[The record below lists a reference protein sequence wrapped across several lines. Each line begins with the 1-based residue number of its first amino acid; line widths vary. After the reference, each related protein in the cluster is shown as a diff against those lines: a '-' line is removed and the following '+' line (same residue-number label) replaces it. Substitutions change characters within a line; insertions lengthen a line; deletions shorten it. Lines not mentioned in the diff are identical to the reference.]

1 MDAFA
6 AAEKIRAALA
16 EPIGMR
22 DINLEVEA
30 SAGIA
35 VFPDHGPDPETLL
48 QHADVA
54 MYNAKRAQSGCEL
67 YAETRHEF
75 SPSRLW
81 LVQELRNGIAAG
93 QIVLHYQPKIRMSDN
108 RVVGVEALARWNHPE
123 RGLIT
128 PDNFIP
134 LAEHTGLIR
143 PLTQRVLEMAIDQCA
158 AWRTRGFD
166 LSMAVNLSPRNLVDH
181 ELPHQ
186 IQRMLDERGLHT
198 GLLELELTEDSIMS
212 DPRRARE
219 ILARL
224 DEMGVWLAIDDF
236 GTGYSSLAYL
246 KQLPVTKL
254 LLDRSIVISLD
265 RSQVVAV
272 LVRSFIATGRNLGL
286 RVVAEGVE
294 SGPVMDEL
302 RGLGCE
308 EVQGYFVSRP
318 VPAPALEDWLR
329 DRDDRRTTV

>member
-6 AAEKIRAALA
+6 AAEKIRSALA
-16 EPIGMR
+16 QPIAVR
-22 DINLEVEA
+22 DLSLEVEM

-35 VFPDHGPDPETLL
+35 VFPDHGPDPEMLL

-54 MYNAKRAQSGCEL
+54 MYNAKRSQSGCEL

-75 SPSRLW
+75 SPSRLR
-81 LVQELRNGIAAG
+81 LVQELRSGIASG
-93 QIVLHYQPKIRMSDN
+93 QIVLHYQPKIRMSDD

-143 PLTQRVLEMAIDQCA
+143 PLTQKVLEMAIEQCA
-158 AWRTRGFD
+158 AWQADGLD

-186 IQRMLDERGLHT
+186 IQRMLEERGLQT
-198 GLLELELTEDSIMS
+198 CVLELELTEDTIMA

-224 DEMGVWLAIDDF
+224 DDMGVRLAIDDF

-246 KQLPVTKL
+246 KQLPVTTLKV
-254 LLDRSIVISLD
+254 DRSFVGTMDRNENDAVI
-265 RSQVVAV
+265 
-272 LVRSFIATGRNLGL
+272 VRSTIALGRNLGL

-294 SGPVMDEL
+294 SEGVMEEL
-302 RGLGCE
+302 RHLGCE
-308 EVQGYFVSRP
+308 EVQGYYVSRP

-329 DRDDRRTTV
+329 DRDVSRTTA